1 MKLNRNELCYILNE
15 AARHILNEISV
26 SDAYAS
32 YYSDIP
38 QEDYMNIIHTLQGD
52 NDILDPEMRN
62 VLKLYRKDSGAFIS
76 NLDAF
81 HDAFKLWKRA
91 KDRGMLPSELCDLNW
106 FENAEEFISFIGRLN
121 RNEIEKRTKG
131 ELSRDI
137 NAAKNDIDV
146 VYEDEDWYVLVPKS
160 YEASCYWGNQTNW
173 CTATRETDR
182 HYKHYTEDG
191 DKLYIN
197 INKKTREKFQ
207 FSLTNFEF
215 NDANNYSIDCPLM
228 YTIKA
233 SDGLK
238 KFYKNLI
245 GNDEK
250 LNNIFFVWDIDFSSD
265 WCNIDDNNSVI
276 EIKVG
281 DKYRYIDRN
290 FNFLDDLMFDEIS
303 DMYANIGIST
313 VVIDDQCYLYNFFKA
328 LRGENPL
335 SSNSFDSIE
344 LFINTG
350 GFMRDD
356 PNYYLAVVEKN
367 GKFNIING
375 NGKIT
380 SEIWFDDVDI
390 MGLSYGKNGYAIL
403 GNNTLQVD
411 KQGKVTKN

>member
-62 VLKLYRKDSGAFIS
+62 VLKLYHKNSSALLS

-91 KDRGMLPSELCDLNW
+91 KDRGMLPPDMCDLNW
-106 FENAEEFISFIGRLN
+106 FQNAEEFINIIGSLN

-137 NAAKNDIDV
+137 NAAKNNIDV
-146 VYEDEDWYVLVPKS
+146 VYEDDDWYVLVPKS
-160 YEASCYWGNQTNW
+160 YEASCYWGSQTNW
-173 CTATRETDR
+173 CTATRVTDR
-182 HYKHYTEDG
+182 HYKHYTEDEG
-191 DKLYIN
+191 KLYIN
-197 INKKTREKFQ
+197 INKKTKEKFQ

-215 NDANNYSIDCPLM
+215 NDADNYSIDCPVM

-245 GNDEK
+245 GNNEK

-265 WCNIDDNNSVI
+265 WCDIDDNNSVR

-328 LRGENPL
+328 LRGDNPL

-390 MGLSYGKNGYAIL
+390 MGLSYGKNGYAVL
-403 GNNTLQVD
+403 GNSKLQVD
-411 KQGKVTKN
+411 KQGRVTKN

>member
-1 MKLNRNELCYILNE
+1 MKLNKNELYYILSE
-15 AARHILNEISV
+15 TVKHILKEIKV
-26 SDAYAS
+26 ADAYIVH
-32 YYSDIP
+32 YKEIP
-38 QEDYMNIIHTLQGD
+38 EEIFNTIVTSIQG
-52 NDILDPEMRN
+52 NNN
-62 VLKLYRKDSGAFIS
+62 VLLPETKWVLEQYRKEGEGVLNNIDSLA
-76 NLDAF
+76 DAM
-81 HDAFKLWKRA
+81 HLYMRA
-91 KDRGMLPSELCDLNW
+91 NSRGMLPQGMNQLSW
-106 FENAEEFISFIGRLN
+106 YENTDMFIQVMNSLDRGSIEE
-121 RNEIEKRTKG
+121 RTKG

-137 NAAKNDIDV
+137 KAAKNNIDV
-146 VYEDEDWYVLVPKS
+146 VYEDDEWFVLVPKS

-173 CTATRETDR
+173 CTATRETDI

-215 NDANNYSIDCPLM
+215 NDANNYSIDCPVM

-245 GNDEK
+245 GNNEK

-265 WCNIDDNNSVI
+265 WCEIDDYNSVR
-276 EIKVG
+276 EIKVD

-290 FNFLDDLMFDEIS
+290 FNFLDDLMFDEVS

-313 VVIDDQCYLYNFFKA
+313 VVIDNQCYLYNFFKA
-328 LRGENPL
+328 LRGDNPL

-367 GKFNIING
+367 GKYNIING

-403 GNNTLQVD
+403 GNTKLQVD